1 MAHIPTT
8 LTAAGLDA
16 VLESAGRPLLL
27 TDATVHT
34 LDPVIGTLR
43 HADVL
48 IGGGLVVGVGP
59 GIVTAADDDGAV
71 VIHATGTTIVP
82 AVLNMSAALPGTPRG
97 EGPGTLAP
105 GAPAHLA
112 VLNDADFPDTSTALH
127 AALTDPERLRAVLL
141 DGLPVM
147 WNGTVLAPASQRP
160 PTPDADQDADQ
171 DGDQDGEAGVA
182 PDRLGVWIDTEDFL
196 HQELTADGRYDETR
210 GGRAHAFQ
218 GRYWINGDRIDYLD
232 DLGFWA
238 FGRFDGDTL
247 HHAGYTMRRGE
258 SR

>member
-1 MAHIPTT
+1 MTDVPDTF
-8 LTAAGLDA
+8 TAADLQA
-16 VLESAGRPLLL
+16 VRTGTGRPLLL

-34 LDPVIGTLR
+34 LDPVIGTMK

-59 GIVTAADDDGAV
+59 GIVNAADDDGAV
-71 VIHATGTTIVP
+71 VVRAAGTTIVP
-82 AVLNMSAALPGTPRG
+82 GVVDLSAVSMGARRG

-112 VLNDADFPDTSTALH
+112 VLADTDAPDLDAALR
-127 AALTDPERLRAVLL
+127 AALTGPERLRAVLR
-141 DGLPVM
+141 DGMPVV
-147 WNGTVLAPASQRP
+147 WDGTVLTPASQ
-160 PTPDADQDADQ
+160 PDATTDAE
-171 DGDQDGEAGVA
+171 GGGAGHVD
-182 PDRLGVWIDTEDFL
+182 PERVGVWVDTEDFL

-210 GGRAHAFQ
+210 GGRRHAFQ
-218 GRYWINGDRIDYLD
+218 GRYWIDGDRIDYLD

-247 HHAGYTMRRGE
+247 HHAGYTMHRRQT
-258 SR
+258 R